1 MYNAKDEPCSIPG
14 DGLLQLNNEV
24 NMPGKISL
32 IGAGSAGFSLNIIRD
47 ICLTPNLQ
55 GYTISLMDIN
65 RERLEGV
72 YRLCKRYAAEI
83 GIRLDIEKTTNRRAS
98 LQGAT
103 FVINTALAGGHQSL
117 SDGWEIG
124 KKHGYRFGGSLHLMH
139 DEGFWINFNQ
149 FKLFESLAEDILKIC
164 PEAWYFKIA
173 NPVFAGSTFV
183 GRKYPQLKF
192 VGLCHGFG
200 GIFNIIWKLGLEK
213 EHVTYE
219 MPGVNHYIWLT
230 KFFYKGQD
238 AYPLLDRWIAEHREK
253 PDEQDGE
260 LCPKKIDMYR
270 RFGAY
275 PIGDTGSVGGGSWPW
290 WYHADAKTE
299 KRFREDPDS
308 WWMGYQKGTAE
319 TAVEIQRITAD
330 KSVRLSEIY
339 KPERSGELVI
349 QMVESIAC
357 DIPRVLIGNILNR
370 GGLVPG
376 VPEDLA
382 VEVPVYVSGG
392 GLRGIQTSP
401 LPAGVLAYLLRDYA
415 APANIELAA
424 FEKRSKKLLL
434 ELIMMDPW
442 TRSREQAE
450 NVLDEILSLPYLA
463 GMRAHYK

>member
-1 MYNAKDEPCSIPG
+1 
-14 DGLLQLNNEV
+14 
-24 NMPGKISL
+24 
-32 IGAGSAGFSLNIIRD
+32 
-47 ICLTPNLQ
+47 
-55 GYTISLMDIN
+55 
-65 RERLEGV
+65 
-72 YRLCKRYAAEI
+72 
-83 GIRLDIEKTTNRRAS
+83 
-98 LQGAT
+98 
-103 FVINTALAGGHQSL
+103 
-117 SDGWEIG
+117 
-124 KKHGYRFGGSLHLMH
+124 
-139 DEGFWINFNQ
+139 
-149 FKLFESLAEDILKIC
+149 
-164 PEAWYFKIA
+164 
-173 NPVFAGSTFV
+173 
-183 GRKYPQLKF
+183 

-260 LCPKKIDMYR
+260 LCPKKIDMYH

-290 WYHADAKTE
+290 WHHVDAETE

-442 TRSREQAE
+442 THSREQAE